1 MKFKHLVYPVLIQPT
16 QIREM
21 REIVETQD
29 ALKVGASVTLVEL
42 EEALKHQIK
51 IKPGNVLKRKL
62 HSRDSNICIR
72 CVISN

>member
-1 MKFKHLVYPVLIQPT
+1 MVCMTYYIIHCTTGVEVKFKHLVYPVLIQPM

-21 REIVETQD
+21 REIVETQS

-51 IKPGNVLKRKL
+51 IKPGNVL
-62 HSRDSNICIR
+62 N
-72 CVISN
+72 